1 MWTAHS
7 GPSLFWPS
15 KVCICFNSI
24 SMLTFNNIVRWH
36 FYTHKID
43 ASNDAS
49 ASFFCLFLFF
59 SSFSDCYSSIAQ
71 WVMSVLSFSYALI
84 TAKRFLLSVSS
95 ALTILRTLRW
105 TFCKERLARKDT
117 WKLKFAAARLDPS
130 ILITFYHWN
139 FFTGTGDWTRVCSLL
154 MSTACEAK
162 NETFLTKF
170 WKKNLK
176 KKIYLFCK
184 LTAFSESLNPVD

>member
-36 FYTHKID
+36 FYTHRVRLMLQMMPP
-43 ASNDAS
+43 SL
-49 ASFFCLFLFF
+49 SFVFF
-59 SSFSDCYSSIAQ
+59 SSSHLSLTATAQLRNEWWVYS
-71 WVMSVLSFSYALI
+71 LSYALI

-95 ALTILRTLRW
+95 ALTIRRTLRW

-117 WKLKFAAARLDPS
+117 WKFKFKAARFEPS
-130 ILITFYHWN
+130 ILFTFYHWK
-139 FFTGTGDWTRVCSLL
+139 V
-154 MSTACEAK
+154 
-162 NETFLTKF
+162 
-170 WKKNLK
+170 
-176 KKIYLFCK
+176 FCWYQG
-184 LTAFSESLNPVD
+184 LNPCLLPYHAFDAFTVNQHWCRNEIRDW